1 MSATVSAALSGTAA
15 ATAAMATAASAPV
28 PWHQMLTGTLSWP
41 ELGALMLHFLMLS
54 LLSIGGA
61 ITTAP
66 DMHRYLVDE
75 RHWLTDQSFT
85 SSIALAQAAPGP
97 NILFVAVLGFN
108 VSGLL
113 GATAAMAGILLP
125 STTLVVAA
133 TRWARRNRDH
143 LGVRAFTV
151 GMAPLTLGL
160 MIATGWLL
168 AAPYLVEP
176 EHRWATLAMIVATVL
191 LTMRTRI
198 GIVWLV
204 LAGGVLGALGVV

>member
-191 LTMRTRI
+191 LTMRTKI

>member
-1 MSATVSAALSGTAA
+1 MTLL
-15 ATAAMATAASAPV
+15 M
-28 PWHQMLTGTLSWP
+28 GTLTWP
-41 ELGALMLHFLMLS
+41 ELGALALHFLMLS

-66 DMHRYLVDE
+66 DMHRYLVVD
-75 RHWLTDQSFT
+75 RHWLTDTQFT

-108 VSGLL
+108 VSGLA
-113 GATAAMAGILLP
+113 GAAAAMLGIMLP
-125 STTLVVAA
+125 STLLVVAA
-133 TRWARRNRDH
+133 TRWARANRDH

-168 AAPYLVEP
+168 AEPYLVDP
-176 EHRWATLAMIVATVL
+176 THLWATLALIAATL
-191 LTMRTRI
+191 FLTLRTKL
-198 GIVWLV
+198 GIVWMV
-204 LAGGVLGALGVV
+204 LGGGVLGALGIV